1 MRVRG
6 IVTLLPHAIRLSVTL
21 LGQTGVS
28 RPKHDVTER
37 FMTLADD
44 KRPEATLL
52 IMLSWYALQ
61 CQTRMLYELMRHIL
75 RWHSIGWSPTKSMTQ
90 AE

>member
-21 LGQTGVS
+21 LGQTEES

-52 IMLSWYALQ
+52 IMLS
-61 CQTRMLYELMRHIL
+61 
-75 RWHSIGWSPTKSMTQ
+75 
-90 AE
+90 